1 MESKSYTPSQIVLL
15 LLVILVNVAA
25 GFCIGNEMVAFAVLL
40 LVVGLLCAVQLIFK
54 FRQTNRS
61 IAFFFDSIRNEDTTV
76 NFPVN
81 IEDQSLKALNNS
93 MNQLNKHIQEI
104 KLQNE
109 YKEKYYRV
117 LIQQASIGLVV
128 LNEQNEIELINEV
141 ICRYAGISPAST
153 NMNLLKI
160 KNQEF
165 YDVLTRI
172 EAGDSVTFRNI
183 LSGSVQ
189 LLLFRATAIK
199 SGDNTVKLITVQDI
213 RQELDEKE
221 LESYQKLI
229 SILTHEIMN
238 SLAPMISVSK
248 TLVNFYTTDDVPVKT
263 DAVNDTMISTT
274 VQGLKLIEEQGNGLI
289 NFVNSYRR
297 LTKIPAPVFQR
308 FAVDDWLE
316 QLTILFAER
325 LKSEQI
331 ELEIVVEKTL
341 TEIYAD
347 KNLINQVVVNLISN
361 AIDALLQIEK
371 HRKITIE
378 LSANRDNRVI
388 IKISNNGP
396 SIPEDIQEKIF
407 IPFYTTKESGS
418 GIGLSLSRQIM
429 RSLKGS
435 ISLVSNEQEDTVFI
449 LEI

>member
-1 MESKSYTPSQIVLL
+1 MESKSYTPSIIVLFL
-15 LLVILVNVAA
+15 LAVGIL
-25 GFCIGNEMVAFAVLL
+25 I
-40 LVVGLLCAVQLIFK
+40 AVQLLFK

-61 IAFFFDSIRNEDTTV
+61 ISFFFDSIRNEDTTV

-81 IEDQSLKALNNS
+81 IEDKSLKALNNS

-104 KLQNE
+104 KIQNE
-109 YKEKYYRV
+109 YKEKYYRA

-128 LNEQNEIELINEV
+128 LNEHDEIELINEV

-153 NMNLLKI
+153 NMNLLKL
-160 KNQEF
+160 KNKEF

-172 EAGDSVTFRNI
+172 EAGESVTFRNS

-199 SGDNTVKLITVQDI
+199 SGDKIVKLISVQDI

-248 TLVNFYTTDDVPVKT
+248 TLVNFYTTGDIPVQT

-274 VQGLKLIEEQGNGLI
+274 VQGLKLIEEQGNGLV

-308 FAVDDWLE
+308 FTVDDWLE

-325 LKSEQI
+325 LKSEEI

-341 TEIYAD
+341 TDIYAD

-361 AIDALLQIEK
+361 AIDALLQIEEK
-371 HRKITIE
+371 RKITIE
-378 LSANRDNRVI
+378 LSANRDNRLI
-388 IKISNNGP
+388 IKIANNGP
-396 SIPEDIQEKIF
+396 LIPADIQEKIF
-407 IPFYTTKESGS
+407 IPFYTTKDNGS

-435 ISLVSNEQEDTVFI
+435 ISLVSNEKEDTVFI

>member
-1 MESKSYTPSQIVLL
+1 MRSKSYTPPLIVWLL
-15 LLVILVNVAA
+15 FTVLVCAGA
-25 GFCIGNEMVAFAVLL
+25 GFC
-40 LVVGLLCAVQLIFK
+40 VGKGMYAIAPLFLFVGIVCAVQLVVK

-61 IAFFFDSIRNEDTTV
+61 IGFFFDSIRNEDTTV

-81 IEDQSLKALNNS
+81 LGDKSLKALNHS
-93 MNQLNKHIQEI
+93 MNELNEHIQEI
-104 KLQNE
+104 KLENE
-109 YKEKYYRV
+109 YKEKYYRA

-128 LNEQNEIELINEV
+128 LNEQDEIELINEV

-160 KNQEF
+160 KNEEF
-165 YDVLTRI
+165 YKVLTRI
-172 EAGDSVTFRNI
+172 ESGESVTFRNS

-189 LLLFRATAIK
+189 LLLFRATVIK
-199 SGDNTVKLITVQDI
+199 SGDKMVKLISVQDI

-248 TLVNFYTTDDVPVKT
+248 TLVNFYTADEGPVET
-263 DAVNDTMISTT
+263 GAVNDSMITTT
-274 VQGLKLIEEQGNGLI
+274 VQGLKLIEEQGNGLVS
-289 NFVNSYRR
+289 FVNSYRR
-297 LTKIPAPVFQR
+297 LTKIPEPVFQR

-325 LKSEQI
+325 LRADQI
-331 ELEIVVEKTL
+331 ELEILIGKPL
-341 TEIYAD
+341 AEIYAD
-347 KNLINQVVVNLISN
+347 KNLVNQVVVNLINN
-361 AIDALLQIEK
+361 AVDALRQIEEQ
-371 HRKITIE
+371 RKILIE
-378 LSANRDNRVI
+378 LSAHRDNRVI

-396 SIPEDIQEKIF
+396 AIPAEIQEKIF
-407 IPFYTTKESGS
+407 IPFYTTKENGS

-435 ISLVSNEQEDTVFI
+435 VSLVSNDQEGTVFT

>member
-93 MNQLNKHIQEI
+93 MNQLNKHIQKI

-109 YKEKYYRV
+109 YKEKYYRA

-160 KNQEF
+160 RNQEF

-248 TLVNFYTTDDVPVKT
+248 TLVNFYTTDDGPVKT

-308 FAVDDWLE
+308 FTVDDWLE

-325 LKSEQI
+325 LKSDQI

-347 KNLINQVVVNLISN
+347 KNLMNQVVVNMISN

-396 SIPEDIQEKIF
+396 IIPADIQEKIF
-407 IPFYTTKESGS
+407 IPFYTTKETGS

>member
-1 MESKSYTPSQIVLL
+1 MESKSYAPSQIFLF
-15 LLVILVNVAA
+15 LLVIFVNVAA
-25 GFCIGNEMVAFAVLL
+25 GFCIGNGMYAFAVLL
-40 LVVGLLCAVQLIFK
+40 LVVGILCAVQLIFK

-76 NFPVN
+76 NFPIN
-81 IEDQSLKALNNS
+81 IEDKSLKALNNS

-104 KLQNE
+104 KLENE
-109 YKEKYYRV
+109 YKEKYYRA

-160 KNQEF
+160 RNQEF

-172 EAGDSVTFRNI
+172 EAGESVTFRNI

-199 SGDNTVKLITVQDI
+199 SSDNTVKLISVQDI

-248 TLVNFYTTDDVPVKT
+248 TLVNFYTTGEGPVKT
-263 DAVNDTMISTT
+263 DEVNDTMISTT
-274 VQGLKLIEEQGNGLI
+274 VQGLKLIEEQGNGLV
-289 NFVNSYRR
+289 NFVTSYRR

-325 LKSEQI
+325 LKSEEI

-347 KNLINQVVVNLISN
+347 KNLINQVFVNLISN
-361 AIDALLQIEK
+361 AIDALQQIEE
-371 HRKITIE
+371 HRKIAIE
-378 LSANRDNRVI
+378 LSANRDNRVV

-396 SIPEDIQEKIF
+396 AIPEDIQEKIF
-407 IPFYTTKESGS
+407 IPFYTTKETGS

>member
-93 MNQLNKHIQEI
+93 MNQLNKHIQKI

-109 YKEKYYRV
+109 YKEKYYRA

-160 KNQEF
+160 RNQEF

>member
-1 MESKSYTPSQIVLL
+1 MESKNYTPSQVVLF

-25 GFCIGNEMVAFAVLL
+25 GFCIGKEMIAFAVLL
-40 LVVGLLCAVQLIFK
+40 LAVGLLCAVQLIIK

-61 IAFFFDSIRNEDTTV
+61 IAFFFDSIRNDDTTV
-76 NFPVN
+76 TFPVN
-81 IEDQSLKALNNS
+81 IEDKSLKALHHS

-109 YKEKYYRV
+109 YKEKYYRA

-141 ICRYAGISPAST
+141 ICHYAGISPAST

-160 KNQEF
+160 RNQEF

-172 EAGDSVTFRNI
+172 EAGEPVTFRNV

-189 LLLFRATAIK
+189 LLLFRATSIK
-199 SGDNTVKLITVQDI
+199 SGGNTVKLISVQDI
-213 RQELDEKE
+213 RRELDEKE

-248 TLVNFYTTDDVPVKT
+248 TLVNFYTSVDGPVKK
-263 DAVNDTMISTT
+263 DAINDTMISTT
-274 VQGLKLIEEQGNGLI
+274 IQGLKLIEEQGNGLV
-289 NFVNSYRR
+289 NFVTSYRR

-308 FAVDDWLE
+308 FTVDDWLE
-316 QLTILFAER
+316 QITILFAER
-325 LKSEQI
+325 LKSEEI
-331 ELEIVVEKTL
+331 ELEIVNEKTL
-341 TEIYAD
+341 AEIYAD

-371 HRKITIE
+371 QRKITVE
-378 LSANRDNRVI
+378 LFENRDNRVI
-388 IKISNNGP
+388 IKIFNNGP
-396 SIPEDIQEKIF
+396 VIPADIQEKIF
-407 IPFYTTKESGS
+407 IPFYTTKENGS

-429 RSLKGS
+429 RSLNGS
-435 ISLVSNEQEDTVFI
+435 ISLVSNEKEDTVFI

>member
-1 MESKSYTPSQIVLL
+1 MESKSYTPSLVVLFL
-15 LLVILVNVAA
+15 FVIFVNVAA
-25 GFCIGNEMVAFAVLL
+25 GFFLATRMYEFAILLLMVGVLL
-40 LVVGLLCAVQLIFK
+40 SVRLIVK

-61 IAFFFDSIRNEDTTV
+61 IGFFFDSITNEDTTL

-81 IEDQSLKALNNS
+81 IEDKSLKVLNNS
-93 MNQLNKHIQEI
+93 MNRLNKHIQEI
-104 KLQNE
+104 KLENQ
-109 YKEKYYRV
+109 YKEKYYRA

-128 LNEQNEIELINEV
+128 LNKKDEIELINEV
-141 ICRYAGISPAST
+141 ICGYAGISPAST
-153 NMNLLKI
+153 NMKLLRI
-160 KNQEF
+160 KNQDF

-172 EAGDSVTFRNI
+172 ESGESITFRNN
-183 LSGSVQ
+183 SAGSVQ

-199 SGDNTVKLITVQDI
+199 SGENTVKLISVQDI

-248 TLVNFYTTDDVPVKT
+248 TLVSFYTVGSIPVKT

-274 VQGLKLIEEQGNGLI
+274 VQGLKLIEEQGNGLV

-325 LKSEQI
+325 LKSDQI
-331 ELEIVVEKTL
+331 ELDFVVEKSL

-361 AIDALLQIEK
+361 AIDALNQIENY
-371 HRKITIE
+371 RKITIT
-378 LSANRDNRVI
+378 LSENRDNRVI
-388 IKISNNGP
+388 INISNNGP
-396 SIPEDIQEKIF
+396 SIPSDIQEKIF
-407 IPFYTTKESGS
+407 IPFYTTKETGS

-435 ISLVSNEQEDTVFI
+435 ISLVSNEGEDTVFT

>member
-1 MESKSYTPSQIVLL
+1 MEYKSYTPSQIVLF

-25 GFCIGNEMVAFAVLL
+25 GFCIGNEMYAFAVLL
-40 LVVGLLCAVQLIFK
+40 LAVGILFAVQLILK

-81 IEDQSLKALNNS
+81 IEDKSLKALNNS

-109 YKEKYYRV
+109 YKEKYYRS

-128 LNEQNEIELINEV
+128 LNELDEIELINEV

-172 EAGDSVTFRNI
+172 EAGESVTFRNI
-183 LSGSVQ
+183 QSGSVQ

-199 SGDNTVKLITVQDI
+199 SGEHIVKLISVQDI

-248 TLVNFYTTDDVPVKT
+248 TLVNFYTMGDVPVKT
-263 DAVNDTMISTT
+263 DAVNDAMISTT

-316 QLTILFAER
+316 QLTILFAEC
-325 LKSEQI
+325 LKSEEI

-361 AIDALLQIEK
+361 SIDALLQIEE

-378 LSANRDNRVI
+378 LSANLDNRVI

-396 SIPEDIQEKIF
+396 VIPVDIQEKIF

-435 ISLVSNEQEDTVFI
+435 ISLVSSEQEDTVFI

>member
-1 MESKSYTPSQIVLL
+1 MESKSYTPSLVVLF

-25 GFCIGNEMVAFAVLL
+25 GFSLATRLYEFAIFLLIVGVLFS
-40 LVVGLLCAVQLIFK
+40 VRLIVK

-61 IAFFFDSIRNEDTTV
+61 IGFFFDSIINEDTTL

-81 IEDQSLKALNNS
+81 IKDKSLKALNNS
-93 MNQLNKHIQEI
+93 MNRLNKHIHEI
-104 KLQNE
+104 KLENQ
-109 YKEKYYRV
+109 YKEKYYRA

-128 LNEQNEIELINEV
+128 LNKKDEIELINEV
-141 ICRYAGISPAST
+141 ICGYAGISPAST
-153 NMNLLKI
+153 NMKLLRI

-172 EAGDSVTFRNI
+172 ESGESITFRNN
-183 LSGSVQ
+183 SAGSVQ

-199 SGDNTVKLITVQDI
+199 SGENLVKLISVQDI

-238 SLAPMISVSK
+238 SLAPLISVSK
-248 TLVNFYTTDDVPVKT
+248 TLMSFYTVGNIPVKT
-263 DAVNDTMISTT
+263 DAVNDIMISTT
-274 VQGLKLIEEQGNGLI
+274 VQGLKLIEEQGNGLV

-316 QLTILFAER
+316 QLTILFSER
-325 LKSEQI
+325 LKSDQI
-331 ELEIVVEKTL
+331 ELELVVEKSI

-361 AIDALLQIEK
+361 AIDALKQIEEY
-371 HRKITIE
+371 RKIAIT
-378 LSANRDNRVI
+378 LSENRDNRVI
-388 IKISNNGP
+388 INISNNGP
-396 SIPEDIQEKIF
+396 SIPADIQEKIF
-407 IPFYTTKESGS
+407 IPFYTTKETGS

-435 ISLVSNEQEDTVFI
+435 ISLVSNEGEDTVFT

>member
-1 MESKSYTPSQIVLL
+1 MESKSYTPSLVLL
-15 LLVILVNVAA
+15 FLFVILVCMTA
-25 GFCIGNEMVAFAVLL
+25 GFCIAMKLYEFSMVCLI
-40 LVVGLLCAVQLIFK
+40 VGAICSFQLIGK

-61 IAFFFDSIRNEDTTV
+61 IGFFFDSISNEDTTV

-81 IEDQSLKALNNS
+81 IEDRSLRALNNS

-104 KLQNE
+104 KLENQ
-109 YKEKYYRV
+109 YKEKYYGA

-128 LNEQNEIELINEV
+128 LNQADEIELINEV
-141 ICRYAGISPAST
+141 ICKYAGISPAST
-153 NMNLLKI
+153 NMKLLKM

-172 EAGDSVTFRNI
+172 ESGESITFRSI

-199 SGDNTVKLITVQDI
+199 SGENTVKLISVQDI

-248 TLVNFYTTDDVPVKT
+248 TLVNFYIMGNTPVKA
-263 DAVNDTMISTT
+263 DAVNNTMISTT
-274 VQGLKLIEEQGNGLI
+274 VQGLKLIEEQGNGLV

-308 FAVDDWLE
+308 FAIDDWLQ

-325 LKSEQI
+325 LKSDQI
-331 ELEIVVEKTL
+331 ELEIVVEKSL

-361 AIDALLQIEK
+361 AIDALLQIED
-371 HRKITIE
+371 HRKIAIT
-378 LSANRDNRVI
+378 LSENRDNRVN

-396 SIPEDIQEKIF
+396 SIPQGIQEKIF
-407 IPFYTTKESGS
+407 IPFYTTKETGS

-435 ISLVSNEQEDTVFI
+435 ISLVSHEQEDTVFT

>member
-199 SGDNTVKLITVQDI
+199 SGDNTVMLITVQDI

-325 LKSEQI
+325 LKSDQI

-361 AIDALLQIEK
+361 GIDALLQIEE

-435 ISLVSNEQEDTVFI
+435 ISLVSNEQEDTIFI

>member
-1 MESKSYTPSQIVLL
+1 MNATKAPGHQASPSKKCNNFDFVKLR
-15 LLVILVNVAA
+15 
-25 GFCIGNEMVAFAVLL
+25 AVL
-40 LVVGLLCAVQLIFK
+40 
-54 FRQTNRS
+54 
-61 IAFFFDSIRNEDTTV
+61 
-76 NFPVN
+76 
-81 IEDQSLKALNNS
+81 NNC

-104 KLQNE
+104 KPQNE
-109 YKEKYYRV
+109 YKEKYYRA
-117 LIQQASIGLVV
+117 LIQQASTGLVV
-128 LNEQNEIELINEV
+128 LNEHNEIELINEV
-141 ICRYAGISPAST
+141 ICRYAGISPA
-153 NMNLLKI
+153 NLLKI

-189 LLLFRATAIK
+189 LLLFRVTAIK
-199 SGDNTVKLITVQDI
+199 SGENTVKLISVQHI

-248 TLVNFYTTDDVPVKT
+248 TLVNFYTTGDVPVKT
-263 DAVNDTMISTT
+263 DAVNDAMISTT

-325 LKSEQI
+325 LKSEEI
-331 ELEIVVEKTL
+331 ELIIVVEKTL
-341 TEIYAD
+341 AEIYAD

-361 AIDALLQIEK
+361 AIDALLQIEE

-378 LSANRDNRVI
+378 LSANLDNRVI

-396 SIPEDIQEKIF
+396 VIPVDIQEKIF

-435 ISLVSNEQEDTVFI
+435 ISLVSSEQEDTVFI

>member
-1 MESKSYTPSQIVLL
+1 MESKSYTPSQIVLF

-25 GFCIGNEMVAFAVLL
+25 GFCIAKEMVAIAVLL
-40 LVVGLLCAVQLIFK
+40 LVVGILCAVQLIYK

-76 NFPVN
+76 NFPLN

-109 YKEKYYRV
+109 YKEKYYRA

-172 EAGDSVTFRNI
+172 EAGESVTFRNI

-199 SGDNTVKLITVQDI
+199 SGEHTVKLISVQDI

-248 TLVNFYTTDDVPVKT
+248 TLVKFYTTDDVPVKT

-325 LKSEQI
+325 LKLDQI
-331 ELEIVVEKTL
+331 ELEIVIEKTL

-347 KNLINQVVVNLISN
+347 KNLMNQVVVNLISN
-361 AIDALLQIEK
+361 AIDALLQIEE

-378 LSANRDNRVI
+378 LSANQDNRVI
-388 IKISNNGP
+388 IRISNNGP

>member
-1 MESKSYTPSQIVLL
+1 MESKSYTPSQIVLF

-25 GFCIGNEMVAFAVLL
+25 GFCIAKEMVAFAVLL
-40 LVVGLLCAVQLIFK
+40 LVVGILCAVQLIFK

-81 IEDQSLKALNNS
+81 IEDKSLKALNNS

-104 KLQNE
+104 KLENE
-109 YKEKYYRV
+109 YKEKYYRA

-160 KNQEF
+160 RNQEF

-325 LKSEQI
+325 LKSDQI

-361 AIDALLQIEK
+361 AIDALLQIEEQ
-371 HRKITIE
+371 RKITIE

-396 SIPEDIQEKIF
+396 IIPADIQEKIF
-407 IPFYTTKESGS
+407 IPFYTTKVSGS

>member
-325 LKSEQI
+325 LKSDQI

-361 AIDALLQIEK
+361 GIDALLQIEE

-435 ISLVSNEQEDTVFI
+435 ISLVSNEQEDTIFI

>member
-1 MESKSYTPSQIVLL
+1 MESKSYAPSQIFLF
-15 LLVILVNVAA
+15 LLVIFVNVAA
-25 GFCIGNEMVAFAVLL
+25 GFCIGNGMYAFAVLL
-40 LVVGLLCAVQLIFK
+40 LVVGILCAVQLIFK

-76 NFPVN
+76 NFPIN
-81 IEDQSLKALNNS
+81 IEDKSLKALNNS

-104 KLQNE
+104 KLENE
-109 YKEKYYRV
+109 YKEKYYRA

-160 KNQEF
+160 RNQEF

-172 EAGDSVTFRNI
+172 EAGESVTFRNI

-199 SGDNTVKLITVQDI
+199 SSDNKVKLISVQDI

-248 TLVNFYTTDDVPVKT
+248 TLVNFYTTGEGPVKT
-263 DAVNDTMISTT
+263 DEVNDTMISTT
-274 VQGLKLIEEQGNGLI
+274 VQGLKLIEEQGNGLV
-289 NFVNSYRR
+289 NFVTSYRR

-325 LKSEQI
+325 LKSEEI

-361 AIDALLQIEK
+361 AIDALQQIEE
-371 HRKITIE
+371 HRKIAIE
-378 LSANRDNRVI
+378 LSANRDNRVV

-396 SIPEDIQEKIF
+396 AIPEDIQEKIF
-407 IPFYTTKESGS
+407 IPFYTTKETGS

>member
-1 MESKSYTPSQIVLL
+1 MESKHYAPTLIVWLL
-15 LLVILVNVAA
+15 LTLFLSLGA
-25 GFCIGNEMVAFAVLL
+25 GVFLGNKMFTLALL
-40 LVVGLLCAVQLIFK
+40 LMFSGMVCAFLLIYK

-61 IAFFFDSIRNEDTTV
+61 ISLFFDSIRNEDTTV
-76 NFPVN
+76 NFPLN
-81 IEDQSLKALNNS
+81 IGDKSIKALNNS
-93 MNQLNKHIQEI
+93 MNQLNQHIQEI
-104 KLQNE
+104 KLENE
-109 YKEKYYRV
+109 YKEKYYRA

-128 LNEQNEIELINEV
+128 LNEQDEIELINEV
-141 ICRYAGISPAST
+141 ICSYAGISPAST

-160 KNQEF
+160 KNPEF

-172 EAGDSVTFRNI
+172 EAGESITFRNN

-199 SGDNTVKLITVQDI
+199 SVNKTVKLISVQDI

-248 TLVNFYTTDDVPVKT
+248 TLVNFYTKGDVPVES
-263 DAVNDTMISTT
+263 DVVNDNMISST
-274 VQGLKLIEEQGNGLI
+274 VQGLKLIEEQGNGLVS
-289 NFVNSYRR
+289 FVNSYRR

-308 FAVDDWLE
+308 FAVDDWVE
-316 QLTILFAER
+316 QILILFAER
-325 LKSEQI
+325 LRSAQI
-331 ELEIVVEKTL
+331 ELEIAVEKTL
-341 TEIYAD
+341 VEIFAD
-347 KNLINQVVVNLISN
+347 KNLLNQVVVNLINN
-361 AIDALLQIEK
+361 AIDALVQIDS
-371 HRKITIE
+371 HRKIGIN

-396 SIPEDIQEKIF
+396 DIPAEIKEKIF
-407 IPFYTTKESGS
+407 IPFYTTKENGS

-435 ISLVSNEQEDTVFI
+435 ISLVSNKQEDTVFV
-449 LEI
+449 LEV

>member
-1 MESKSYTPSQIVLL
+1 MESKSYTPSQIVLF

-25 GFCIGNEMVAFAVLL
+25 GFCIAKEMVAFAVLL
-40 LVVGLLCAVQLIFK
+40 LVGGILCAVQLIFK

-81 IEDQSLKALNNS
+81 IEDKSLKALNNS

-109 YKEKYYRV
+109 YKEKYYRA

-141 ICRYAGISPAST
+141 ICRYAGISHAST

-160 KNQEF
+160 RNQEF

-199 SGDNTVKLITVQDI
+199 SGEHTVKLISVQDI

-248 TLVNFYTTDDVPVKT
+248 TLVNFYTTEEGPVKT
-263 DAVNDTMISTT
+263 DAVNDAMISTT

-325 LKSEQI
+325 LKSEEI
-331 ELEIVVEKTL
+331 ELEIVIEKTL

-347 KNLINQVVVNLISN
+347 KNLMNQVVVNLISN
-361 AIDALLQIEK
+361 AIDALLQIEV

-407 IPFYTTKESGS
+407 IPFYTTKETGS

-435 ISLVSNEQEDTVFI
+435 ISLVSKEQEDTVFI

>member
-1 MESKSYTPSQIVLL
+1 MESNGYTPSRVVLFL
-15 LLVILVNVAA
+15 LFFLVNVAA
-25 GFCIGNEMVAFAVLL
+25 GFCIGKENYAFAVFLL
-40 LVVGLLCAVQLIFK
+40 AVGIVCVFQLIIK

-61 IAFFFDSIRNEDTTV
+61 ISFFFDSIRNDDTTL

-81 IEDQSLKALNNS
+81 IGDSSLKALNHS

-104 KLQNE
+104 KLENE
-109 YKEKYYRV
+109 YKEKYYRA

-128 LNEQNEIELINEV
+128 LNEQDEIELINEV
-141 ICRYAGISPAST
+141 MCRYAGISPAST

-172 EAGDSVTFRNI
+172 VAGESVTFRNI

-189 LLLFRATAIK
+189 LLLFHATAIK
-199 SGDNTVKLITVQDI
+199 SGEKTVKLISVQDI

-238 SLAPMISVSK
+238 SIAPMISVSK
-248 TLVNFYTTDDVPVKT
+248 TLVNFYTTGDVPVKKE
-263 DAVNDTMISTT
+263 AVNDLMITTT
-274 VQGLKLIEEQGNGLI
+274 VQGLKLIEEQGNGLVS
-289 NFVNSYRR
+289 FVNSYRR
-297 LTKIPAPVFQR
+297 LTKIPEPVFQR
-308 FAVDDWLE
+308 FAVDEWLE

-325 LKSEQI
+325 LRSDHI
-331 ELEIVVEKTL
+331 ELEIVIEKTL
-341 TEIYAD
+341 TEILAD
-347 KNLINQVVVNLISN
+347 KNLINQVVVNLINN
-361 AIDALLQIEK
+361 AIDALQQIDE

-378 LSANRDNRVI
+378 LSANRDNRVT

-396 SIPEDIQEKIF
+396 AIPSDIREKIF
-407 IPFYTTKESGS
+407 IPFYTTKENGS

-435 ISLVSNEQEDTVFI
+435 ISLVSNEQEDTVFT

>member
-1 MESKSYTPSQIVLL
+1 MESKSYTPSLVVLFLLVMVVSVASGFCLAMKLYEFAILL
-15 LLVILVNVAA
+15 LIAAILCTVELFV
-25 GFCIGNEMVAFAVLL
+25 
-40 LVVGLLCAVQLIFK
+40 K
-54 FRQTNRS
+54 FRLTNRS
-61 IAFFFDSIRNEDTTV
+61 IGFFFDSITNEDTTV

-81 IEDQSLKALNNS
+81 IADKSVKALNHS
-93 MNQLNKHIQEI
+93 MNRLNKHIQEI
-104 KLQNE
+104 KLENQ
-109 YKEKYYRV
+109 YKEKYYRA

-128 LNEQNEIELINEV
+128 LNKEDEIELINEV
-141 ICRYAGISPAST
+141 ICKYAGISPAST
-153 NMNLLKI
+153 NMKLLRI

-165 YDVLTRI
+165 YDVLSRI
-172 EAGDSVTFRNI
+172 ESGESITFRNNQ
-183 LSGSVQ
+183 SGSVQ

-199 SGDNTVKLITVQDI
+199 SGEKRVKLISVQDI

-248 TLVNFYTTDDVPVKT
+248 TLVNFFTMGNTPVKT
-263 DAVNDTMISTT
+263 DAVNDSMISTT
-274 VQGLKLIEEQGNGLI
+274 VQGLTLIEEQGNGLI

-297 LTKIPAPVFQR
+297 LTKIPSPVFQR

-325 LKSEQI
+325 LKSDQI
-331 ELEIVVEKTL
+331 ELEIVVEKAL

-347 KNLINQVVVNLISN
+347 KNLINQVIVNLISN
-361 AIDALLQIEK
+361 AIDALLQIDVQ
-371 HRKITIE
+371 RIIAIE

-396 SIPEDIQEKIF
+396 TIPIEIQEKIF
-407 IPFYTTKESGS
+407 IPFYTTKQNGS

-435 ISLVSNEQEDTVFI
+435 ISLVSNEGDATVFT

>member
-1 MESKSYTPSQIVLL
+1 MKSKSYAPTLITWLLFSIITNIV
-15 LLVILVNVAA
+15 A
-25 GFCIGNEMVAFAVLL
+25 GFCIGSGMYTIAILFLALGIV
-40 LVVGLLCAVQLIFK
+40 CAAQLIVK

-61 IAFFFDSIRNEDTTV
+61 ISFFFDSVRNDDTTV

-81 IEDQSLKALNNS
+81 IEDKSFKVLNRS
-93 MNQLNKHIQEI
+93 MNELNKHIQQI
-104 KLQNE
+104 KLENE
-109 YKEKYYRV
+109 YKEKYYRA

-128 LNEQNEIELINEV
+128 LNEQDEIELINEV
-141 ICRYAGISPAST
+141 ICRYAGISSAST

-160 KNQEF
+160 KNKEF

-172 EAGDSVTFRNI
+172 EAGESVTFRNN

-199 SGDNTVKLITVQDI
+199 SGDKMVKLISVQDI

-248 TLVNFYTTDDVPVKT
+248 TLVNFYTAGDAPVKIE
-263 DAVNDTMISTT
+263 AVSDSMIATT
-274 VQGLKLIEEQGNGLI
+274 VQGLKLIEEQGNGLV

-297 LTKIPAPVFQR
+297 LTKIPEPVFQR

-325 LKSEQI
+325 LGSAQI
-331 ELEIVVEKTL
+331 TLEIDVEKTL
-341 TEIYAD
+341 AEIFAD
-347 KNLINQVVVNLISN
+347 KNLINQVVVNLINN
-361 AIDALLQIEK
+361 AIDALLQIEDQ
-371 HRKITIE
+371 RRILIE

-396 SIPEDIQEKIF
+396 AIPAEIQEKIF

-435 ISLVSNEQEDTVFI
+435 ISLVSNEQEGTVFM